1 MVTRLRHY
9 GDVAWQI
16 GRTRTALIWFVLLAG
31 LLIYFLIAHGHELDE
46 TWRIVRDA
54 ELLWLV
60 LIVAVELLI
69 IAILTQTQVM
79 IVGRLG
85 YKIPWLVQLKA
96 QFQRIVVGTLS
107 PVSGPAST
115 VAYTRYMGQHGMS
128 SADALLA
135 QALNGV
141 VGYGAFAIFLIPVL
155 IFLWIEHET
164 TNLILLAALGLVAI
178 IVAMVVGMALLLRP
192 AGPPAWLARRVPARA
207 TDFVTQMAA
216 HKVRPRDLLL
226 PTVVA
231 FTVELLGATLLYLAL
246 EAVGAE
252 AKISI
257 ALAGYAVASL
267 FMLVAPFFS
276 GIGIV
281 EVGVTVVL
289 QQLGVEPGKAL
300 AATLLY
306 RFAEVWLPLILGLS
320 MHVGGRS
327 IDVRRVSVALP
338 AIFTAFTGAL
348 TILSVID
355 PSHAHRFATYTG
367 SNVFG
372 FPELT
377 RSFVLVTGVF
387 LIVLSYSLFRRK
399 RAAWIA
405 AVVLLTFSMVGH
417 FAKGHDYLLGII
429 TGFNLLLLAVNQH
442 RFRVRS
448 DNPSVRDGVKRFLI
462 ALALALGYGTV
473 GFTLMHERA
482 FGRDFSVADGFVWT
496 LRAFFSLGDPNL
508 EPHTR
513 YAAWFLDS
521 ITVVGFIA
529 LGYGLFSLI
538 RPVVWK
544 RRVYPVEQAKAK
556 AIIQAHGNSSL
567 DFFKYFDDKLFFISS
582 NEQAVVSYS
591 VARGC
596 AIALGDPNAASDEDF
611 KLVLA
616 EFLDF
621 CDANGWWVAFHQ
633 SSPRW
638 QPFYKEAGLSWI
650 KIGEDAIVELDS
662 FALTGRH
669 MKSMRR
675 GVNKLEADGYKVAF
689 HDPPLDDTLLAQL
702 KAVSEGWLQLGGHRE
717 RGFTLGWWED
727 DYMRGSRV
735 ATVEDAE
742 GKVYAFANE
751 IFDGVP
757 GEATI
762 DMMRRAPEPNGVMD
776 FLFARMYEYYRDHG
790 YHGFSLGMAPFANVG
805 VEQGSGVPERLL
817 HEMYEHMNR
826 VFSYKGLHA
835 YKDKFN
841 PRWEPRYLVFESE
854 ATLPLIALS
863 IVRLTEEKDEPQPAS
878 LAPSEFPV
886 AEDDEEDEPET
897 GFAPQPQPAT
907 GA

>member
-1 MVTRLRHY
+1 MSARLRHF
-9 GDVAWQI
+9 GEVAWKI
-16 GRTRTALIWFVLLAG
+16 GRTRTALVWFVLLAV
-31 LLIYFLIAHGHELDE
+31 LLIYFVVAHGHELDE
-46 TWRIVRDA
+46 TWRTVRNA
-54 ELLWLV
+54 ELFQLA
-60 LIVAVELLI
+60 LIVAIELVI

-79 IVGRLG
+79 IVARLG
-85 YKIPWLVQLKA
+85 YKLPWLVQLRA

-141 VGYGAFAIFLIPVL
+141 VGYGAFAIFLVPVL

-164 TNLILLAALGLVAI
+164 TNLILLAAVGLVAI
-178 IVAMVVGMALLLRP
+178 IIGMVVGLALLLRP
-192 AGPPAWLARRVPARA
+192 SGPPAWLAKRVPARA
-207 TDFVTQMAA
+207 NDFVKEMAG
-216 HKVRPRDLLL
+216 HSIRPRHLVL
-226 PTVVA
+226 PTLVA
-231 FTVELLGATLLYLAL
+231 LTVEFLGAALLFVAL
-246 EAVGAE
+246 EAVGAD

-281 EVGVTVVL
+281 EVGVTLAL
-289 QQLGVEPGKAL
+289 QQFGVEPGQAL

-306 RFAEVWLPLILGLS
+306 RFADIWLPLILGLS

-327 IDVRRVSVALP
+327 VDVRKASVALP

-355 PSHAHRFATYTG
+355 PSHTHRFATYTG
-367 SNVFG
+367 SNVFEI
-372 FPELT
+372 PDLT

-405 AVVLLTFSMVGH
+405 AVILLTISMVGH
-417 FAKGHDYLLGII
+417 FAKGHDYLLGILS
-429 TGFNLLLLAVNQH
+429 GFNLLLLAINQH

-448 DNPSVRDGVKRFLI
+448 DNPSVHEGVKRFFI
-462 ALALALGYGTV
+462 ALGVALGYGTV
-473 GFTLMHERA
+473 GFALLHPAA
-482 FGRDFSVADGFVWT
+482 FGEDFSLAEGFEWT
-496 LRAFFSLGDPNL
+496 LRAFFSLGDPDL
-508 EPHTR
+508 EPRTR

-521 ITVVGFIA
+521 ITVVGFVAIA
-529 LGYGLFSLI
+529 YGLYSLI
-538 RPVVWK
+538 RPVVWR
-544 RRVYPVEQAKAK
+544 RRVYPVEHAKAR

-567 DFFKYFDDKLFFISS
+567 DFFKYFDDKQFFISS
-582 NEQAVVSYS
+582 NGQAVVSYG

-596 AIALGDPNAASDEDF
+596 AIALGDPNAAGDEDF

-638 QPFYKEAGLSWI
+638 EPFYKKAGLSRL
-650 KIGEDAIVELDS
+650 KLGEDAIVQLDS
-662 FALTGRH
+662 FTLAGRH
-669 MKSMRR
+669 MKSMRH
-675 GVNKLEADGYKVAF
+675 GVSKLEADGYKVVI
-689 HDPPLDDTLLAQL
+689 HDPPQTDAMLAQL
-702 KAVSEGWLQLGGHRE
+702 KAVSDGWLKLGGHRE

-727 DYMRGSRV
+727 DYIRGSRV
-735 ATVEDAE
+735 AAVEDAD

-776 FLFARMYEYYRDHG
+776 FLFAKMYQYYHEQG
-790 YHGFSLGMAPFANVG
+790 YRGFSLGMAPFANVG
-805 VEQGSGVPERLL
+805 TEDGAGLPERAL

-841 PRWEPRYLVFESE
+841 PRWEPRYLVYESG
-854 ATLPLIALS
+854 ATLPLIALA

-878 LAPSEFPV
+878 LAPTEFPQV
-886 AEDDEEDEPET
+886 ADDEEDEPGT
-897 GFAPQPQPAT
+897 QLAPQPA
-907 GA
+907 GGV